1 MNDLKANP
9 QIVAVL
15 GASPK
20 PTRYSNM
27 AVNALLDHGH
37 TVIPIHPTAVEIAG
51 IPVKSCLNQIDHQI
65 DTLTIYV
72 SPERLEKIKPFIIEL
87 KPRRVIFNPGSE
99 EELVM
104 NELQK
109 NGIEVK
115 QGCTLVM
122 LKTGQF

>member
-1 MNDLKANP
+1 MKEEKANSLV
-9 QIVAVL
+9 VAVL

-27 AVNALLDHGH
+27 AVNSLLEHGH
-37 TVIPIHPTAVEIAG
+37 TVIPVHPTATEVSGIA
-51 IPVKSCLNQIDHQI
+51 VKNCLNQIDRQV

-72 SPERLEKIKPFIIEL
+72 SPERLDKIKPFIIDL
-87 KPRRVIFNPGSE
+87 KPRRVIFNPGTE
-99 EELVM
+99 EEMLM
-104 NELQK
+104 DELQK
-109 NGIEVK
+109 QGIEVK